1 MPQQPMMQQ
10 QQQIPGQPAQQLTP
24 QQKYQQ
30 QALSIMP
37 SVQERNPYMKE
48 QVGHLIFDYV
58 QMIAGQDKAPK
69 ITGMLIELPIPQIKQ
84 YLQSFE
90 GLQMRV
96 EEATTLLMAPAGQ
109 TTQPEWSPTWFISL

>member
-109 TTQPEWSPTWFISL
+109 TTQPE